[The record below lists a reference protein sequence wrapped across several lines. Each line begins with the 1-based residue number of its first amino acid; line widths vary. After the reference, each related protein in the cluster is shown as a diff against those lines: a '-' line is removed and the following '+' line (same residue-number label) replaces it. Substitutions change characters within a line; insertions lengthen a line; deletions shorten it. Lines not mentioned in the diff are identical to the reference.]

1 MPEIMNAYEV
11 FMSAAESANA
21 EIILDYTA
29 SRKYKKITLKHKIS
43 DSLEDAIIGSA
54 LSGKRTLC
62 LGYIHSAKELCLKRI
77 PAVLVS
83 LNKRPVNHALNLYP
97 ESAQELYDDI
107 LCSFKLSEDKKSLL
121 PVVIHLDKLLK
132 NTREQL
138 EPITQKITENFLG
151 PYIIDKADKHLK
163 LSLPDNL
170 ESLSILEKAAENS
183 RKIIPEIS
191 DQWKKRTKRAFSE
204 TELFMTQDADILFIT
219 SGSMTTNTRIA
230 VQKLKELGEKVG
242 LIKIHLLNPFP
253 TIDIANKKIAAI
265 DTKTFLGSGILY
277 KELKTI
283 NQNTTSIIAD
293 IASSDDIVKA
303 FQYIKASD
311 KQERL
316 WLY

>member
-163 LSLPDNL
+163 LSLPN
-170 ESLSILEKAAENS
+170 N
-183 RKIIPEIS
+183 
-191 DQWKKRTKRAFSE
+191 
-204 TELFMTQDADILFIT
+204 
-219 SGSMTTNTRIA
+219 
-230 VQKLKELGEKVG
+230 
-242 LIKIHLLNPFP
+242 
-253 TIDIANKKIAAI
+253 
-265 DTKTFLGSGILY
+265 
-277 KELKTI
+277 LKTPS
-283 NQNTTSIIAD
+283 N
-293 IASSDDIVKA
+293 
-303 FQYIKASD
+303 
-311 KQERL
+311 L
-316 WLY
+316 